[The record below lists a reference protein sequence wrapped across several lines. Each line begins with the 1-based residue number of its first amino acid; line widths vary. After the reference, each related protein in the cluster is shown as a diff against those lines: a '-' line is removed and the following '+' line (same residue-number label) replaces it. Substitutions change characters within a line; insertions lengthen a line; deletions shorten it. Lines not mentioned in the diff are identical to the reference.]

1 MLSSHGYIQNSEVTV
16 VHDLI
21 AAAEVVADERA
32 FIRLLQ
38 SMVLDRQDEQQKE
51 LARPSSP
58 YSAGAN
64 GWENWSI
71 EAFLEAA
78 AAWAEATSRTTNL
91 GGEASDAW
99 CRAAMIIVAGAFYE

>member
-1 MLSSHGYIQNSEVTV
+1 MLPFHQYVQIPEVTV

-32 FIRLLQ
+32 FVRLLQ
-38 SMVLDRQDEQQKE
+38 MMALDRQEEQQRE

-64 GWENWSI
+64 SWENCSI

-78 AAWAEATSRTTNL
+78 AAWAEATSRTTDL
-91 GGEASDAW
+91 GEEASDAW
-99 CRAAMIIVAGAFYE
+99 RRAAMIIVAGSFYE